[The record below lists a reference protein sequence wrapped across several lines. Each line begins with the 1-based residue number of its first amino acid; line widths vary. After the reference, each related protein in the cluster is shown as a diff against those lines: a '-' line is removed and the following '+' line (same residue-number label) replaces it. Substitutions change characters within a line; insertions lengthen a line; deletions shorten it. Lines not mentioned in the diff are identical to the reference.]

1 MKVFT
6 ATAAGKFAFADIA
19 IPEVEDYEVLVKH
32 EGCVICNSTEWMIV
46 DKLFATKDYPIVLG
60 HESFG
65 KVVKVGNKVKN
76 FKLGDRVI
84 CSNAIPKGY
93 DGKYYSTWGGFSEYG
108 IAGDYDALIEDKQSV
123 EGEYAYRKRY
133 IANNKIDENLPIE
146 KACLVFPLA
155 ETASCILQVPEV
167 VGNDVAVFG
176 TGMAGYTLAMFAKLG
191 GAKSVTIFGRR
202 QERADKALALGVD
215 YAKLSSQAYEEDKK
229 YQVVFEATGNS
240 EVYAKGLPF
249 LAENGILAVYAVSV
263 TPYQFDLNFVPTN
276 HTVRIVG
283 PRVKS
288 AVDFVQGLM
297 AQDKIPVDKLLT
309 HVWDFSQAEEAM
321 WKVKNGEV
329 IKGLVKIG
337 QEGK

>member
-1 MKVFT
+1 M
-6 ATAAGKFAFADIA
+6 
-19 IPEVEDYEVLVKH
+19 
-32 EGCVICNSTEWMIV
+32 
-46 DKLFATKDYPIVLG
+46 
-60 HESFG
+60 
-65 KVVKVGNKVKN
+65 
-76 FKLGDRVI
+76 
-84 CSNAIPKGY
+84 
-93 DGKYYSTWGGFSEYG
+93 
-108 IAGDYDALIEDKQSV
+108 
-123 EGEYAYRKRY
+123 
-133 IANNKIDENLPIE
+133 
-146 KACLVFPLA
+146 
-155 ETASCILQVPEV
+155 
-167 VGNDVAVFG
+167 
-176 TGMAGYTLAMFAKLG
+176 
-191 GAKSVTIFGRR
+191 
-202 QERADKALALGVD
+202 
-215 YAKLSSQAYEEDKK
+215 
-229 YQVVFEATGNS
+229 FEATGNS